1 MSSKP
6 TAKGAPRAARET
18 SDQALAALSPT
29 VRAAHASRLMT
40 WMTIALMV
48 SMVATCTSLKY
59 AMGPKVAAIAAT
71 DSGRVLPVVTLDK
84 PYVTEQRIVSF
95 VEECLRRA
103 FAHDFINYRIT
114 TNDAMRCFDSDGA
127 SSYAGAIGPLLERMR
142 KERRVMM
149 STIDAV
155 PVVARGPYLV
165 GGRAAWD
172 VSAEISLFF
181 EGTRDRVPPT
191 RYEVSALVVRV
202 DLEESVRGVALR
214 RVVLTPAKLK

>member
-1 MSSKP
+1 MKTKP
-6 TAKGAPRAARET
+6 AAKAAPQQEAMEA
-18 SDQALAALSPT
+18 SVPQT
-29 VRAAHASRLMT
+29 VQAAHSSRLMT
-40 WMTIALMV
+40 WMAIALMV

-84 PYVTEQRIVSF
+84 PYVTEQRIVAF

-127 SSYAGAIGPLLERMR
+127 SSYAAAIGPLLERMR

-149 STIDAV
+149 STIDVV
-155 PVVARGPYLV
+155 PVISRGPYYL
-165 GGRAAWD
+165 GDRAAWD
-172 VSAEISLFF
+172 VVTEISLFF
-181 EGTRDRVPPT
+181 EGTRDRIPPA

-214 RVVLTPAKLK
+214 RVVLTPAKIK